1 MFPIY
6 NLQEIETYRKISSQ
20 QYSSN
25 GGIESK
31 VVLDQMDLA
40 KVEEVVDALNFRRFP
55 AWVQENHKTE
65 GNHQEGVAEEPKYLK
80 CGLFICAS

>member
-6 NLQEIETYRKISSQ
+6 DLQEIETYRKIPSQ

-40 KVEEVVDALNFRRFP
+40 KVEEVVDTLNFQWFP
-55 AWVQENHKTE
+55 SWVQENHKTE
-65 GNHQEGVAEEPKYLK
+65 GNH
-80 CGLFICAS
+80 